1 MMLTLIIMGVFL
13 LASAA
18 FSGFENGMIG
28 IRRARLDHAVA
39 QGSGAALLIRRFLDK
54 PGAMLGTVLLGTN
67 LANSLWATYGDELSK
82 QFPAGVPGW
91 VISVVWPAW
100 LALLVLVFGEILPK
114 AWFRQRPYARCSM
127 LIYPMVAMQWVCYP
141 AVRAIETVSL
151 WISGLVVRTEPGGEA
166 TGARLRED
174 FRIMLLESQEAGLID
189 AEAGM
194 LLDRALEFRHKRV
207 GDLMTPLEAVETV
220 STTMTVAEAMAV
232 ADDTELSRFP
242 VTRARETRRWVGMF
256 SVYDVLF
263 NLPRDRWG
271 VEMVVDHMRPV
282 ASIGDGAAI
291 PAVLAKVRAT
301 RRPLLAVMN
310 AERQPCGVVSVSDVV
325 APLFGDVQM

>member
-1 MMLTLIIMGVFL
+1 
-13 LASAA
+13 
-18 FSGFENGMIG
+18 
-28 IRRARLDHAVA
+28 
-39 QGSGAALLIRRFLDK
+39 
-54 PGAMLGTVLLGTN
+54 
-67 LANSLWATYGDELSK
+67 
-82 QFPAGVPGW
+82 
-91 VISVVWPAW
+91 
-100 LALLVLVFGEILPK
+100 
-114 AWFRQRPYARCSM
+114 
-127 LIYPMVAMQWVCYP
+127 
-141 AVRAIETVSL
+141 
-151 WISGLVVRTEPGGEA
+151 
-166 TGARLRED
+166 
-174 FRIMLLESQEAGLID
+174 
-189 AEAGM
+189 
-194 LLDRALEFRHKRV
+194 
-207 GDLMTPLEAVETV
+207 MTPLEAVETV